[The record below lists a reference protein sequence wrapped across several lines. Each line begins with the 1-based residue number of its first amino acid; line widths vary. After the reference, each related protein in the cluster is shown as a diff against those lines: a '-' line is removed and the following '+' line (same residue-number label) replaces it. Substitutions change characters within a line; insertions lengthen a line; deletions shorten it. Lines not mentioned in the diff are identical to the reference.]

1 MSQTSNDHSFMEM
14 AARVAARGLGRVSPN
29 PSVGCVIVN
38 QQNEV
43 IAIARTADG
52 GRPHAEAQALKIAG
66 SRAQGATAYVTL
78 EPCAHEGSTPSCARL
93 LAEAGIAR
101 VVVACIDPDPR
112 TAGKGSAYLEQ
123 QSIGVDR
130 CDEARAW
137 HVLEGYLSRQTERR
151 PAITLKVAVSANGFM
166 RTPEGQSPQ
175 ITGELSR
182 RWVHGLR
189 SRHDVLIT
197 GSGTVS
203 ADNPQ
208 MTCRLPLMRSP
219 ECLVLDRSGNFP
231 PGCHLDRSGVTI
243 YTQKPIS
250 PLQAATRPFAFT
262 QDDQVDIMAVLGDLA
277 ETGVNRILVEAGPRL
292 ARAFWR
298 TGAVDQLAILMA
310 PHHLPMEGSSD
321 LAYIGIDDIPTT
333 TMHLYEDRP
342 LGADRLIVWRR
353 KTDGRLEK
361 E

>member
-1 MSQTSNDHSFMEM
+1 MSQSSIDHTFMEM

-29 PSVGCVIVN
+29 PSVGCVIVS
-38 QQNEV
+38 QENEV

-66 SRAQGATAYVTL
+66 SRARGATAYVTL

-101 VVVACIDPDPR
+101 VVMACVDPDLR

-123 QSIGVDR
+123 HSIRVDR
-130 CDEARAW
+130 CNESRAA
-137 HVLEGYLSRQTERR
+137 HVLQGYLYRQTEGR

-182 RWVHGLR
+182 RWVHGVR

-203 ADNPQ
+203 ADNPL
-208 MTCRLPLMRSP
+208 MTCRLPSMRSP
-219 ECLVLDRSGNFP
+219 ECVVLDRNGNFP
-231 PGCHLDRSGVTI
+231 TGCHLDRSGVTI
-243 YTQKPIS
+243 YTQRPIS
-250 PLQAATRPFAFT
+250 PLQASIRPFEFT
-262 QDDQVDIMAVLGDLA
+262 QDDQADIRAVLEDLA
-277 ETGVNRILVEAGPRL
+277 EKGVNRVLVEAGPRL

-298 TGAVDQLAILMA
+298 TGAVDQVAILMA
-310 PHHLPMEGSSD
+310 PHQLDMEGSSD
-321 LAYIGIDDIPTT
+321 LTFIGIDDIPTT
-333 TMHLYEDRP
+333 MYVSEERP
-342 LGADRLIVWRR
+342 LGPDRLIVWRR
-353 KTDGRLEK
+353 SADSRLEK